1 MVTMVR
7 SFMAQAVPLATA
19 KAQLAGLVQ
28 AAETGQVVHI
38 SRRGKPVAVLLS
50 EQAYQALMPQGAAAT
65 LWRAIS
71 NWRDAGQSDAQND
84 WPLVENA
91 DEPGQWR
98 DRSAGRSVELG

>member
-1 MVTMVR
+1 MVW

-65 LWRAIS
+65 LWRGIS
-71 NWRDAGQSDAQND
+71 NWRNAGQADATDD
-84 WPLVENA
+84 WPLGPHA
-91 DEPGQWR
+91 DEPEQWR
-98 DRSAGRSVELG
+98 DRSAGRCLELG